1 MKIFAILMA
10 ILSTMSKAPMSNI
23 QNVEIYAKTTVV
35 IEVDYEMDAVTVA
48 DMMQR
53 TWRFIGCEDWMEGDI
68 ASLLMSDNGT
78 PENCYDDVIIDARY
92 DGWIDDYEN
101 WFYRD

>member
-10 ILSTMSKAPMSNI
+10 LLTTLSNTPV

-35 IEVDYEMDAVTVA
+35 VNVDYENDLVIVS
-48 DMMQR
+48 DMMKR
-53 TWRFIGCEDWMEGDI
+53 EWAFYGTEDWIEGDI

-78 PENCYDDVIIDARY
+78 PENCYDDIIIDARY
-92 DGWIDDYEN
+92 DGWIDNYEN
-101 WFYRD
+101 WFYEG